1 MYYEALVGDGKNA
14 DSALP
19 SAQYYFRNNTLI
31 YEDFKV
37 IMAVP
42 KEYQYLTRSSSEA
55 GPHAGKNLFLCNAAG
70 DPLDIKSAILFET
83 KVKPEDGLTSKDAFF
98 DHAERSKAFLV
109 NNKEALLREPYP
121 VTTVN
126 QALQIP
132 ENRTLEEA
140 FPEKEIFRIEPVGTL
155 LYPENEN
162 PAHRPSIKRAG
173 ILAEEDT
180 SPIACLS
187 SDSMIFRLTNS
198 DLEIVYSPL
207 PTDIQLAQLQEAPG
221 VKINLHEIF
230 NGRDIEQLST
240 KTFSKNPSYLLVKGN
255 KYYIASAD
263 QLNDHYESHSITY
276 PSDRQ
281 TVEQVLA
288 HVGLIPKNE
297 SLSPPSDKLYAF
309 KIHVSGKHP
318 NTLLS
323 IITDSYSIPLIRH
336 TTSKFLIK
344 LGETDYS
351 IGTHA
356 VDAEEDTTK
365 TLFDKI
371 THSHQS
377 HYFEIL
383 RMFAKENIQ
392 CTSSISDSS
401 PLLHVPQGESYSTK
415 HAHYYNRAGVFYRIS
430 TNSPFIEGMKIF
442 HGPSLLHTVHAN
454 QNGFVPLALEIAPNA
469 RSHTNWIISK
479 SFLEQ
484 NPATGD
490 RNPDTHTTT
499 QKAEEK
505 SNSHSSNN
513 TSGNRNT
520 VHLSKKDAEDKPDL
534 HVTQKAEEKS
544 NSHSSNNTSGNRN
557 TVHLSKKDAEDKPD
571 LHVTQ
576 KAEEKSNS
584 HSSNNTSG
592 NRNTVHLSKKDA
604 EDKPDLHVTQKAE
617 EKSNSH
623 SSNNTSGNRNTVHL
637 SKKDAEDKP
646 DLHVTQKAEEKS
658 NSHSSNNT
666 SGNRNTVH
674 LSKKDAEDKPDL
686 HVTQKAEEKSN
697 SHSSNNTS
705 GNRNTVHLSKKDAE
719 DKPDLHVTQKAE
731 EKSNSHSSNNTSGNR
746 NTVHLSKKDAE
757 DKPDLHVTQK
767 AEERSIIHASYATPD
782 NKAEPKFEKFL
793 PGTTTLIFQSPKT
806 NDDETST
813 LSSIHSSLR
822 KSPYGI
828 IGVPMH
834 GCHFTEDNKLICV
847 DHFATRLI
855 IPPEYHFLKVVKNSN
870 ANYGLTFCNATNEA
884 ISPKQLKNVL
894 LEPTRLA
901 KLKSLVAADDEHNH
915 PATKNTTGANLNIV
929 NDLLVHPNPP
939 GPVELLQIFETQK
952 DNQQPAFKIVN
963 DDLAAIILPLNGV
976 SSQKR
981 WLNASTEYFY
991 KNQDYYYLV
1000 QNGVLIK
1007 KIPIVHEAPSNDV
1020 IKYAGFIIVDSNGIS
1035 LQQLPSSDKNI
1046 HMVSTNSDMQL
1057 LHRAITN
1064 IAHGSSSLNTR
1075 PLMAEVLL
1083 LQSNLVNTEGAS
1095 DLEVILSSPATGFLT
1110 LPLEDIKFFPEI
1122 STLVYQPKNGSAAII
1137 LATDTNSLFRSA
1149 SSAPIKV
1156 QGNVRTIDELLALE
1170 MQDVEAPTT
1179 TTETTTPTDDGA
1191 SGKKPTFVDPDQPK
1205 VPEAPTTPKGP
1216 KVPVEPTVTK
1226 ETKVPEAPTTPK
1238 EPKVPGEPAVTK
1250 ETKVPEAPTT
1260 PKGPKVPVEPTV
1272 TKETKVPE
1280 APTTP
1285 KEPKVPGEPAVT
1297 KETKVPEAP
1306 TTPKGPKVPVEP
1318 TVTKETKVP
1327 EAPTTPKEPK
1337 VPGIPTERSLPLHMG
1352 EKVYTD
1358 PKSGKSLFT
1367 AYARIAQISKD
1378 GEEDSTYIQLPAP
1391 RYLST
1396 SDGILLTHPAFSYV
1410 YNLAPHHRF
1419 VKVVR
1424 DADTYTL
1431 KACDQF
1437 GNDLHGLTFSDTQ
1450 QRCYSLT
1457 KPCSIVHPKRLSFS
1471 KFQSDINNTL
1481 FDLERTKIGD
1491 VTDDYEVLKELYR
1504 KQASGYAYEL
1514 KSLNTLSSHVN
1525 LVIDKHQVAST
1536 TVKLITP
1543 HVLFEVDSNLKTLKL
1558 LCRSGT
1564 GAEDYIQFD
1573 FADERN
1579 TAKLDAARAQ
1589 VLEKFPFYIIT
1600 DGTSL
1605 FFSSDKNGAELIEDQ
1620 QQVRDILTMARLA
1633 SDDQYITATA
1643 EKKFYALRVSAI
1655 PEHEDGIQSIGV
1667 RTKDGILAIPTQ
1679 DIAACSTLGFQ
1690 RNELFTINHTAL
1702 LDERS
1707 HKQFPLLQY
1716 RVLEEFIKNN
1726 TELHIEASPYFRV
1739 VSPSIRGDNKIIK
1752 ASTYL
1757 LNDIIDINPAGIVGN
1772 SKKEFMK
1779 KVLEHH
1785 VKVEVDDPVEAY
1797 IPYLKK
1803 ALSNPEP
1810 RETTSG
1816 NAAHELFSTLPVY
1829 MGDKIEVPSNYYTVG
1844 HSVKSKVNGIDVA
1857 LPYASYGLINE
1868 KDVVIYDI
1876 IANVEVALPR
1886 NTEYFLKIVRDPS
1899 SDGYVFKICNASGE
1913 IPKNIHPYLLTPE
1926 VIVDIPIKNWDLE
1939 RMYEETADYVA
1950 FKLSPQHTKGSGCV
1964 SGINIIPTP
1973 DNYLSNSCAPGQ
1985 PVAHLSPTSIG
1996 VSHGIPGIVLTHHS
2010 FLNATPVTDIVIS
2023 NNDAKSSF
2031 DARMLTVQTAANLHP
2046 LFLVVSGDK
2055 VAFTADKN
2063 DENLQ
2068 FQPATEYP
2076 YSLLMEWLHKVVTFP
2091 HNNEFKLMLTLA
2103 DTPINGYAIPFNI
2116 SPVDDSVHLVTQKV
2130 IQESKLF
2137 FDLNDY
2143 SICFAGT
2150 NNTVLVETLPWIED
2164 YILSA
2169 IVPMFFKIGLQAD
2182 IQESQTTY
2190 QFAGTNKKHIATEE
2204 LGKVIEQ
2211 HLRSIKAIPDLPEP
2225 SFSPEKDPT
2234 ECLVPE
2240 VVHVD
2245 DKSHSETVDPVPEG
2259 NNPSSSK
2266 TPKDTTLY
2274 PFHTHVEEEDH
2285 KDIVADP
2292 VKKTNSDGTSSN
2304 PPAILT
2310 TNEEQDAPLDLRELN
2325 SHANIAYYQPLDPN
2339 HPENYPL
2346 WMNATYDEM
2355 QKFYTNVNSKY
2366 MSGEISYEK
2375 AMTLYDNIV
2384 LDSCQREHF
2393 QVRDGTVSREG
2404 SVVTIGDHNFGN
2416 IQYLNQM
2423 FS

>member
-1 MYYEALVGDGKNA
+1 MSHQGKQRSTSLYISPGKPIGKSLENQLLYYEALVGDGKNA

-37 IMAVP
+37 MMAVP

-98 DHAERSKAFLV
+98 DHAEHSKAFVV

-121 VTTVN
+121 VATVN

-140 FPEKEIFRIEPVGTL
+140 FPEKEIFRIEPVSTL

-162 PAHRPSIKRAG
+162 PAHRPTIKRAG
-173 ILAEEDT
+173 IFAEENT

-207 PTDIQLAQLQEAPG
+207 PTDIQLAKLQEAPG
-221 VKINLHEIF
+221 VKIDLREIF
-230 NGRDIEQLST
+230 NGRDIEQLLT
-240 KTFSKNPSYLLVKGN
+240 DTFSKNPSYLLVKGD
-255 KYYIASAD
+255 KHYIASAD
-263 QLNDHYESHSITY
+263 QLNDHHEINAITY
-276 PSDRQ
+276 PSDTQ

-309 KIHVSGKHP
+309 RIHVSGKHP

-323 IITDSYSIPLIRH
+323 IETDSYSIPLVQH
-336 TTSKFLIK
+336 ANSKFLIK
-344 LGETDYS
+344 LGEPDYS

-356 VDAEEDTTK
+356 VDAEEDSTK

-392 CTSSISDSS
+392 CTNSISDSS

-415 HAHYYNRAGVFYRIS
+415 HAHYYNRSGVFYRIS
-430 TNSPFIEGMKIF
+430 NNSPFIEGMRIF

-469 RSHTNWIISK
+469 RSYTNWIISK
-479 SFLEQ
+479 SFLEK

-490 RNPDTHTTT
+490 GNPDTHTTQEAEEKSDSHGSNNTSDNSNKTNATKKDAVDKPYVHTT

-505 SNSHSSNN
+505 SDSSGSNN
-513 TSGNRNT
+513 TSENRNT
-520 VHLSKKDAEDKPDL
+520 VHLSKKDAVDKPHVNVTQKAEEKSDSHGSNNTSENRNTVHL
-534 HVTQKAEEKS
+534 SKKDAVDKPHVNVTQKAEEKS
-544 NSHSSNNTSGNRN
+544 NSHDSNNTSENRN
-557 TVHLSKKDAEDKPD
+557 TVHLSKKDAVDEPHV
-571 LHVTQ
+571 HVTQ
-576 KAEEKSNS
+576 KAEQES
-584 HSSNNTSG
+584 
-592 NRNTVHLSKKDA
+592 
-604 EDKPDLHVTQKAE
+604 
-617 EKSNSH
+617 
-623 SSNNTSGNRNTVHL
+623 
-637 SKKDAEDKP
+637 
-646 DLHVTQKAEEKS
+646 
-658 NSHSSNNT
+658 
-666 SGNRNTVH
+666 
-674 LSKKDAEDKPDL
+674 
-686 HVTQKAEEKSN
+686 
-697 SHSSNNTS
+697 
-705 GNRNTVHLSKKDAE
+705 
-719 DKPDLHVTQKAE
+719 
-731 EKSNSHSSNNTSGNR
+731 
-746 NTVHLSKKDAE
+746 
-757 DKPDLHVTQK
+757 
-767 AEERSIIHASYATPD
+767 
-782 NKAEPKFEKFL
+782 EKFL
-793 PGTTTLIFQSPKT
+793 PGPTTFIFQSPKT
-806 NDDETST
+806 DADETYQI
-813 LSSIHSSLR
+813 SSVHSSLR
-822 KSPYGI
+822 ESPYGI

-834 GCHFTEDNKLICV
+834 GCHFTTDNKLLCG
-847 DHFATRLI
+847 DDFATTLV
-855 IPPEYHFLKVVKNSN
+855 IPPEYHFLKVVKNTDDT
-870 ANYGLTFCNATNEA
+870 YGLTFCNATNQA
-884 ISPKQLKNVL
+884 ILPSQLENFSPRPPL
-894 LEPTRLA
+894 LA
-901 KLKSLVAADDEHNH
+901 KLKSLVAADGKHTH
-915 PATKNTTGANLNIV
+915 PTTKNTLGANLEIV
-929 NDLLVHPNPP
+929 NNLLLHPNHP
-939 GPVELLQIFETQK
+939 GPAELQQIFHTQK
-952 DNQQPAFKIVN
+952 GNKPAFKIVN
-963 DDLAAIILPLNGV
+963 EEHAAIVSPLNSI
-976 SSQKR
+976 SSDEKR
-981 WLNASTEYFY
+981 WLSAGTEYFY

-1007 KIPIVHEAPSNDV
+1007 KIPIIHEPQSNPV
-1020 IKYAGFIIVDSNGIS
+1020 IKYTGFIIVDSNGVS
-1035 LQQLPSSDKNI
+1035 LQHSPSSDKDA
-1046 HMVSTNSDMQL
+1046 HLVRTNADIQMLQNT
-1057 LHRAITN
+1057 IIN
-1064 IAHGSSSLNTR
+1064 IAYGSNSMQTR
-1075 PLMAEVLL
+1075 APIMAEVFLP
-1083 LQSNLVNTEGAS
+1083 SNLVNAEGPS
-1095 DLEVILSSPATGFLT
+1095 GIYLILSDNNRIISASM
-1110 LPLEDIKFFPEI
+1110 PLEYVKFFPEI
-1122 STLVYQPKNGSAAII
+1122 FTLVYQPGDGSASVV
-1137 LATDTNSLFRSA
+1137 LATDTNSLLRSA
-1149 SSAPIKV
+1149 SGTPIPV
-1156 QGNVRTIDELLALE
+1156 RESVRTIEKLLALE

-1205 VPEAPTTPKGP
+1205 VPG
-1216 KVPVEPTVTK
+1216 EPTVTK
-1226 ETKVPEAPTTPK
+1226 DTN
-1238 EPKVPGEPAVTK
+1238 VPGV
-1250 ETKVPEAPTT
+1250 
-1260 PKGPKVPVEPTV
+1260 PTV
-1272 TKETKVPE
+1272 TKDTNVPG
-1280 APTTP
+1280 APTVP
-1285 KEPKVPGEPAVT
+1285 KDTNVPG
-1297 KETKVPEAP
+1297 VP
-1306 TTPKGPKVPVEP
+1306 TVPKGP
-1318 TVTKETKVP
+1318 TVP
-1327 EAPTTPKEPK
+1327 EERK
-1337 VPGIPTERSLPLHMG
+1337 VPGIPIERSLPLHMG

-1391 RYLST
+1391 RYIST

-1437 GNDLHGLTFSDTQ
+1437 GNDLQGLTFSDTQ

-1481 FDLERTKIGD
+1481 FNLERTKIGD
-1491 VTDDYEVLKELYR
+1491 ATDDYEVLKALYR
-1504 KQASGYAYEL
+1504 KQASGHAYEL

-1525 LVIDKHQVAST
+1525 LVIDKHQVESP

-1573 FADERN
+1573 FADECN
-1579 TAKLDAARAQ
+1579 TAKLDDARAK
-1589 VLEKFPFYIIT
+1589 VLEKVPFYIIT

-1655 PEHEDGIQSIGV
+1655 PEHEDGIQAIGV

-1716 RVLEEFIKNN
+1716 RVLAEFVKNN

-1785 VKVEVDDPVEAY
+1785 VKVAVDDPAEAY

-1876 IANVEVALPR
+1876 IADKEVALPR

-1913 IPKNIHPYLLTPE
+1913 IPKNIHPHLLTPE

-1950 FKLSPQHTKGSGCV
+1950 FKLSPQHTKGSSFV

-1973 DNYLSNSCAPGQ
+1973 DNYLSNSYAPGQ
-1985 PVAHLSPTSIG
+1985 PVAHLSTSSIG
-1996 VSHGIPGIVLTHHS
+1996 VLHGIPGIILTHHS

-2063 DENLQ
+2063 DKNLQ

-2091 HNNEFKLMLTLA
+2091 YNNEFKLMLTLA

-2116 SPVDDSVHLVTQKV
+2116 TPVDDSVHLVTQKV

-2143 SICFAGT
+2143 SIFFAGT
-2150 NNTVLVETLPWIED
+2150 NNTVLVENLPWMED

-2190 QFAGTNKKHIATEE
+2190 QFAGTNKKHIAAEE

-2245 DKSHSETVDPVPEG
+2245 DKSHSGTVDPVQEG
-2259 NNPSSSK
+2259 NNISSSK

-2274 PFHTHVEEEDH
+2274 PFHTHVEEENH

-2325 SHANIAYYQPLDPN
+2325 SHANIAYYHPLDPN

-2346 WMNATYDEM
+2346 WINATYDEM

-2375 AMTLYDNIV
+2375 AMILYDNIV
-2384 LDSCQREHF
+2384 LDSCQREDF

-2416 IQYLNQM
+2416 IQHLTQM

>member
-1 MYYEALVGDGKNA
+1 
-14 DSALP
+14 
-19 SAQYYFRNNTLI
+19 
-31 YEDFKV
+31 
-37 IMAVP
+37 MAVP

-83 KVKPEDGLTSKDAFF
+83 KVEPEDGLTSKDAFF
-98 DHAERSKAFLV
+98 DHAERSKAFVV

-121 VTTVN
+121 VTTLN

-140 FPEKEIFRIEPVGTL
+140 FPEKEIFRIDPASTL

-162 PAHRPSIKRAG
+162 PTYRPTIKRAG
-173 ILAEEDT
+173 IFAEENT

-187 SDSMIFRLTNS
+187 SDSMIFRLSNS

-207 PTDIQLAQLQEAPG
+207 PTDIQLAKLQEALG
-221 VKINLHEIF
+221 VKIDLREIF
-230 NGRDIEQLST
+230 NGQDIDQLLT
-240 KTFSKNPSYLLVKGN
+240 KTFSKNPSYLLVKGD
-255 KYYIASAD
+255 KYYISSAD
-263 QLNDHYESHSITY
+263 QLNDHYEDNAITY
-276 PSDRQ
+276 TSDRQ
-281 TVEQVLA
+281 TVERALA
-288 HVGLIPKNE
+288 NVGLMPKHE

-309 KIHVSGKHP
+309 KIHVNGKHP
-318 NTLLS
+318 DTLLS
-323 IITDSYSIPLIRH
+323 IETDSYYIPLVRH
-336 TTSKFLIK
+336 ANSKFLIK
-344 LGETDYS
+344 LGEPDYS

-392 CTSSISDSS
+392 CTNSISDSS

-415 HAHYYNRAGVFYRIS
+415 HAHYYNRSGVFYRIS
-430 TNSPFIEGMKIF
+430 NNSPFIEGMKIF

-469 RSHTNWIISK
+469 RSYTNWIISK

-490 RNPDTHTTT
+490 RNPDTHTT

-505 SNSHSSNN
+505 SDSNGSNN
-513 TSGNRNT
+513 TSENRNT
-520 VHLSKKDAEDKPDL
+520 VHLSKKDAVDKP
-534 HVTQKAEEKS
+534 HVKVTQKAEEKS
-544 NSHSSNNTSGNRN
+544 DSNGSNNTSENRN
-557 TVHLSKKDAEDKPD
+557 TVHLSKKDAVDKPHVKVPQKAEEKSD
-571 LHVTQ
+571 SNGSNNTSDNSNKTNATKKDAVDKPHVNVTQKAEEKSDSHGSNNTSDNSNKTNATKKDAVDKPHVHVTQ
-576 KAEEKSNS
+576 KAEEKSDS
-584 HSSNNTSG
+584 HGSNNTSE

-604 EDKPDLHVTQKAE
+604 VDKPYVHTTQKAE
-617 EKSNSH
+617 EKSDSH
-623 SSNNTSGNRNTVHL
+623 GSNNTSENRNTVHL
-637 SKKDAEDKP
+637 SKKDAVDKP
-646 DLHVTQKAEEKS
+646 HVNVTQKAEQES
-658 NSHSSNNT
+658 
-666 SGNRNTVH
+666 
-674 LSKKDAEDKPDL
+674 
-686 HVTQKAEEKSN
+686 
-697 SHSSNNTS
+697 
-705 GNRNTVHLSKKDAE
+705 
-719 DKPDLHVTQKAE
+719 
-731 EKSNSHSSNNTSGNR
+731 
-746 NTVHLSKKDAE
+746 
-757 DKPDLHVTQK
+757 
-767 AEERSIIHASYATPD
+767 
-782 NKAEPKFEKFL
+782 EKFF
-793 PGTTTLIFQSPKT
+793 PGPTALIFQSPKT
-806 NDDETST
+806 DADETYSI
-813 LSSIHSSLR
+813 SSVHSSSR
-822 KSPYGI
+822 KSIYGTTTI
-828 IGVPMH
+828 PMH
-834 GCHFTEDNKLICV
+834 GCHFTEDNKLLCG
-847 DHFATRLI
+847 DDFATTFV
-855 IPPEYHFLKVVKNSN
+855 IPPEYHFLKVVKNTDDT
-870 ANYGLTFCNATNEA
+870 YGLTFCNATNQA
-884 ISPKQLKNVL
+884 ILPSQLENVSPRPPL
-894 LEPTRLA
+894 LA
-901 KLKSLVAADDEHNH
+901 KLKSLVAADGKHTH
-915 PATKNTTGANLNIV
+915 PTTKNTLGANLEIV
-929 NDLLVHPNPP
+929 NNLLLHPNPP
-939 GPVELLQIFETQK
+939 GPAELQQIFHTQK
-952 DNQQPAFKIVN
+952 GNKPAFKIVN
-963 DDLAAIILPLNGV
+963 EEHAAIVSPLNSI
-976 SSQKR
+976 SSDEKR
-981 WLNASTEYFY
+981 WLSAGTEYFY

-1000 QNGVLIK
+1000 QDGVLIK
-1007 KIPIVHEAPSNDV
+1007 KIPIIHEPPSNLV
-1020 IKYAGFIIVDSNGIS
+1020 IKYTGFIIVDSNGVS
-1035 LQQLPSSDKNI
+1035 LQHSPSSDKDA
-1046 HMVSTNSDMQL
+1046 HLVRTNADIQMLQNT
-1057 LHRAITN
+1057 ITN
-1064 IAHGSSSLNTR
+1064 IAYGSNSMQTR
-1075 PLMAEVLL
+1075 APIMAEVFLP
-1083 LQSNLVNTEGAS
+1083 SNLVNAEGPS
-1095 DLEVILSSPATGFLT
+1095 GIYLILSDNNRIISAGM
-1110 LPLEDIKFFPEI
+1110 PLEYVKFFPEI
-1122 STLVYQPKNGSAAII
+1122 FTLVYQPGDGSASVV
-1137 LATDTNSLFRSA
+1137 LATDTNSLLRSA
-1149 SSAPIKV
+1149 SGTPIQV
-1156 QGNVRTIDELLALE
+1156 QESVRTIEKLLALE

-1179 TTETTTPTDDGA
+1179 TTETITPTDDGA

-1205 VPEAPTTPKGP
+1205 VPGEPTVTKETKGTELP
-1216 KVPVEPTVTK
+1216 TVTKESKGPVEPTVTK
-1226 ETKVPEAPTTPK
+1226 ETNL
-1238 EPKVPGEPAVTK
+1238 PGEPTVTK
-1250 ETKVPEAPTT
+1250 ETK
-1260 PKGPKVPVEPTV
+1260 GPVEPTV
-1272 TKETKVPE
+1272 TKETNL
-1280 APTTP
+1280 
-1285 KEPKVPGEPAVT
+1285 PGEPTVT
-1297 KETKVPEAP
+1297 KETK
-1306 TTPKGPKVPVEP
+1306 GPVEP
-1318 TVTKETKVP
+1318 TVTKETNLPGEPTVTKETKGPVEPTVTKETNLPGEPTVTKESKGPVEPTVPKGPTVP
-1327 EAPTTPKEPK
+1327 EERKIPGTP
-1337 VPGIPTERSLPLHMG
+1337 IERSLPLHMG

-1378 GEEDSTYIQLPAP
+1378 GEEDSTDIQLPAP
-1391 RYLST
+1391 RYIST

-1437 GNDLHGLTFSDTQ
+1437 GNDLQGLTFSDTQ

-1481 FDLERTKIGD
+1481 FNLERTKIGD
-1491 VTDDYEVLKELYR
+1491 ATDDYEVLKELYR
-1504 KQASGYAYEL
+1504 KQTSGHAYEL

-1525 LVIDKHQVAST
+1525 LVIDKHQVEST

-1579 TAKLDAARAQ
+1579 TAKLDAARAK
-1589 VLEKFPFYIIT
+1589 VLEKVPFYIIT

-1633 SDDQYITATA
+1633 SNDQYITATA

-1655 PEHEDGIQSIGV
+1655 PEHEDGIQAIGV

-1716 RVLEEFIKNN
+1716 QVLAEFIKNN

-1772 SKKEFMK
+1772 SQKEFMK

-1785 VKVEVDDPVEAY
+1785 VKVAVDDPAEAY

-1876 IANVEVALPR
+1876 IANKEVALPR

-1913 IPKNIHPYLLTPE
+1913 TPKNIHPHLLTPE

-1939 RMYEETADYVA
+1939 RMYEDTADYVA
-1950 FKLSPQHTKGSGCV
+1950 FKLSPQHTKGSSCV

-1973 DNYLSNSCAPGQ
+1973 DNYLSNSYAPGQ
-1985 PVAHLSPTSIG
+1985 PVAHLSTSSIG
-1996 VSHGIPGIVLTHHS
+1996 VLHGIPGIILTHHS

-2063 DENLQ
+2063 DKNLQ

-2103 DTPINGYAIPFNI
+2103 DTPINGHAIPFNI
-2116 SPVDDSVHLVTQKV
+2116 TPVDDSVHLVTQKV

-2137 FDLNDY
+2137 FDINDY

-2150 NNTVLVETLPWIED
+2150 NNMVLVENLPWMED

-2190 QFAGTNKKHIATEE
+2190 QFAGTNKKHIAAEE

-2245 DKSHSETVDPVPEG
+2245 DKSHSGTVDPVPEG
-2259 NNPSSSK
+2259 NNTSSSK

-2274 PFHTHVEEEDH
+2274 PFHTHVAEENH

-2292 VKKTNSDGTSSN
+2292 VKKTTSDGTSSN

-2325 SHANIAYYQPLDPN
+2325 SHANIAYYHPLDPN

-2346 WMNATYDEM
+2346 WIDATYDEM

-2375 AMTLYDNIV
+2375 AMILYDNIV

-2404 SVVTIGDHNFGN
+2404 SVVTIGDHDFGN
-2416 IQYLNQM
+2416 IQHLNQM

>member
-1 MYYEALVGDGKNA
+1 MSHQGKQRSTALYISPGKPIGKSLENQLLYYEALVGDGKNA

-55 GPHAGKNLFLCNAAG
+55 GPHAGKNLFLCNAVG

-83 KVKPEDGLTSKDAFF
+83 KVKPEDALTSKDAFF
-98 DHAERSKAFLV
+98 DHAERSKAFAV

-121 VTTVN
+121 VTTLN

-140 FPEKEIFRIEPVGTL
+140 FPEKEIFRIEPVSTL

-162 PAHRPSIKRAG
+162 PAHRPTIKRAG
-173 ILAEEDT
+173 IFAEENT

-198 DLEIVYSPL
+198 HLEIVYSPL
-207 PTDIQLAQLQEAPG
+207 PTDIQLAKLQEAPG
-221 VKINLHEIF
+221 VKINLREIF
-230 NGRDIEQLST
+230 NGQDIEQLLT
-240 KTFSKNPSYLLVKGN
+240 KTFSKNPSYLLVKGD
-255 KYYIASAD
+255 KYYISSAD
-263 QLNDHYESHSITY
+263 QLNDHYEGNAITY
-276 PSDRQ
+276 PSDTQ
-281 TVEQVLA
+281 TAAQVLA

-323 IITDSYSIPLIRH
+323 IITDSYYIPTDGYYIPLVRH
-336 TTSKFLIK
+336 ANSKFLIK
-344 LGETDYS
+344 LGEPDYS

-392 CTSSISDSS
+392 CTNSISDSS

-415 HAHYYNRAGVFYRIS
+415 HAHYYNRSGVFYRIS
-430 TNSPFIEGMKIF
+430 NNSPFIEGMKIF

-469 RSHTNWIISK
+469 RSYTNWIISK
-479 SFLEQ
+479 SFLEK

-490 RNPDTHTTT
+490 RNPDTHTTQEAEEKSDSHGSNNTSDNSNKTNATKKDAVDKPYVHTT

-505 SNSHSSNN
+505 SDSNGSNN
-513 TSGNRNT
+513 TSENRNT
-520 VHLSKKDAEDKPDL
+520 VHLSKKDAVDKPHVNVTQKAEEKSDSNGSNNTSENRNTVHL
-534 HVTQKAEEKS
+534 SKKDAVDEPHVNVTQKAEEKS
-544 NSHSSNNTSGNRN
+544 NSHDSNNTSENRN
-557 TVHLSKKDAEDKPD
+557 TVHLSKKDAVDEP
-571 LHVTQ
+571 HVNVTQ
-576 KAEEKSNS
+576 KAEQES
-584 HSSNNTSG
+584 
-592 NRNTVHLSKKDA
+592 
-604 EDKPDLHVTQKAE
+604 
-617 EKSNSH
+617 
-623 SSNNTSGNRNTVHL
+623 
-637 SKKDAEDKP
+637 
-646 DLHVTQKAEEKS
+646 
-658 NSHSSNNT
+658 
-666 SGNRNTVH
+666 
-674 LSKKDAEDKPDL
+674 
-686 HVTQKAEEKSN
+686 
-697 SHSSNNTS
+697 
-705 GNRNTVHLSKKDAE
+705 
-719 DKPDLHVTQKAE
+719 
-731 EKSNSHSSNNTSGNR
+731 
-746 NTVHLSKKDAE
+746 
-757 DKPDLHVTQK
+757 
-767 AEERSIIHASYATPD
+767 
-782 NKAEPKFEKFL
+782 EKFL
-793 PGTTTLIFQSPKT
+793 PGPTTLIFQSPKT
-806 NDDETST
+806 DADETYSI
-813 LSSIHSSLR
+813 SSVHSSLR
-822 KSPYGI
+822 ESPYGI

-834 GCHFTEDNKLICV
+834 GCHFTTDNKLLCG
-847 DHFATRLI
+847 DDFATTLV
-855 IPPEYHFLKVVKNSN
+855 IPPEYHFLKVIKNINGS
-870 ANYGLTFCNATNEA
+870 YGLTFCNATNQA
-884 ISPKQLKNVL
+884 ILPSQLENFSPRPPL
-894 LEPTRLA
+894 LA
-901 KLKSLVAADDEHNH
+901 KLKSLVAADGKHTN
-915 PATKNTTGANLNIV
+915 PTTKNALGANLEIV
-929 NDLLVHPNPP
+929 NNLLLHPNPP
-939 GPVELLQIFETQK
+939 GPAELQQIFHTQK
-952 DNQQPAFKIVN
+952 GNKPAFKIVN
-963 DDLAAIILPLNGV
+963 EEHAAIVSPLNSI
-976 SSQKR
+976 SSDEKR
-981 WLNASTEYFY
+981 WLSAGTEYFY

-1000 QNGVLIK
+1000 QDGVLIK
-1007 KIPIVHEAPSNDV
+1007 KIPIIHEPPSNLV
-1020 IKYAGFIIVDSNGIS
+1020 VKYTGFIIVDSNGVS
-1035 LQQLPSSDKNI
+1035 LQHSPSSDKDA
-1046 HMVSTNSDMQL
+1046 HLVRTNADIQMLQNT
-1057 LHRAITN
+1057 ITN
-1064 IAHGSSSLNTR
+1064 IAYGSNSMQTR
-1075 PLMAEVLL
+1075 APIMAEVFLP
-1083 LQSNLVNTEGAS
+1083 SNLVNAEGPS
-1095 DLEVILSSPATGFLT
+1095 GIYLILSDNNRITSAGM
-1110 LPLEDIKFFPEI
+1110 PLEYVKFFPEI
-1122 STLVYQPKNGSAAII
+1122 FTLVYQPGDGSASVV
-1137 LATDTNSLFRSA
+1137 LATDTNSLLRSA
-1149 SSAPIKV
+1149 SGTPIQV
-1156 QGNVRTIDELLALE
+1156 QESVRTIEKLLALE

-1205 VPEAPTTPKGP
+1205 VPG
-1216 KVPVEPTVTK
+1216 EPTVTK
-1226 ETKVPEAPTTPK
+1226 DTN
-1238 EPKVPGEPAVTK
+1238 VPGA
-1250 ETKVPEAPTT
+1250 
-1260 PKGPKVPVEPTV
+1260 PTV
-1272 TKETKVPE
+1272 TKDTN
-1280 APTTP
+1280 
-1285 KEPKVPGEPAVT
+1285 VPGV
-1297 KETKVPEAP
+1297 
-1306 TTPKGPKVPVEP
+1306 P
-1318 TVTKETKVP
+1318 TVTKGPTVP
-1327 EAPTTPKEPK
+1327 EERK
-1337 VPGIPTERSLPLHMG
+1337 VPGIPIERSLPLHMG

-1391 RYLST
+1391 RYIST

-1431 KACDQF
+1431 KACDKF
-1437 GNDLHGLTFSDTQ
+1437 GNDLQGLTFSDTQ

-1491 VTDDYEVLKELYR
+1491 TTDDYEVLKALYR
-1504 KQASGYAYEL
+1504 KQASGHAYEL

-1525 LVIDKHQVAST
+1525 LVIDKHKVESP

-1579 TAKLDAARAQ
+1579 TAKLDAARTK
-1589 VLEKFPFYIIT
+1589 VLEKVPFYIIT

-1655 PEHEDGIQSIGV
+1655 PEHEDGIQAIGV

-1716 RVLEEFIKNN
+1716 RVLAEFIKNN

-1739 VSPSIRGDNKIIK
+1739 VSQSIRGDNKIIK

-1772 SKKEFMK
+1772 SQKEFMK
-1779 KVLEHH
+1779 KVLEDH
-1785 VKVEVDDPVEAY
+1785 VKVAVDDPAEAY

-1876 IANVEVALPR
+1876 IANKEVALPR
-1886 NTEYFLKIVRDPS
+1886 NTEYFLKIVHDPS

-1913 IPKNIHPYLLTPE
+1913 IPKNIHPHLLTPE

-1950 FKLSPQHTKGSGCV
+1950 FKLSPQHTKGSSCV

-1973 DNYLSNSCAPGQ
+1973 DNYLSNSYAPGQ
-1985 PVAHLSPTSIG
+1985 PVAHLSTSSIG
-1996 VSHGIPGIVLTHHS
+1996 VLHGIPGIILTHHS
-2010 FLNATPVTDIVIS
+2010 FLNAIPVTDIVIS

-2063 DENLQ
+2063 DKNLQ

-2116 SPVDDSVHLVTQKV
+2116 TPVDDSVHLVTQKV

-2150 NNTVLVETLPWIED
+2150 NNMVLVENLPWMED

-2190 QFAGTNKKHIATEE
+2190 QFAGTNKKHIAAEE

-2245 DKSHSETVDPVPEG
+2245 DKSHSGTVDPVQEG
-2259 NNPSSSK
+2259 NNISSSK

-2274 PFHTHVEEEDH
+2274 PFHTHVEEENH
-2285 KDIVADP
+2285 KDIVAAP

-2325 SHANIAYYQPLDPN
+2325 SHANIAYYHPLDPN

-2346 WMNATYDEM
+2346 WINATYDEM
-2355 QKFYTNVNSKY
+2355 KKFYTNVNSKY

-2375 AMTLYDNIV
+2375 AMILYDNIV

-2404 SVVTIGDHNFGN
+2404 SVVTIGDHNFDN
-2416 IQYLNQM
+2416 IQHLNQM